1 MSNQLVPHDLLQKA
15 DKILFVT
22 HLALGDFTYMQTY
35 FAAFARQ
42 YPHIK
47 IHLWVDE
54 VRRTRCFWK
63 WDNLK
68 RYVLYDWVRACS
80 FFHKIYDQTYSVSLF
95 KKSIQDAQAE
105 NYPIVVSLCTLRS
118 EKYAKLARNL
128 SPNGFVV
135 GVRQPTRMLQFFT
148 KLAYKKLDA
157 ALDVKKFANQG
168 HISNCYAAWFL
179 ELFGLEVAE
188 GSARAPFVAI
198 PRQWI
203 SFAKL
208 RFLMWGFDKRSQRFG
223 KVFFINAFAKN
234 DKRCWPLENLFEVLT
249 LIKQHDNWADINFIV
264 NVDPA
269 EQKRVQK
276 FFASHSINSI
286 VFFSAQYHF
295 FQLPAI
301 ISLCD
306 LVISVETSV
315 IHLASALKVP
325 VVALMRQKNPEWVPW
340 DLNNGELVMCAKR
353 SDWIKDIPAKQ
364 VVKTIEEVVGRLS

>member
-1 MSNQLVPHDLLQKA
+1 
-15 DKILFVT
+15 
-22 HLALGDFTYMQTY
+22 
-35 FAAFARQ
+35 
-42 YPHIK
+42 
-47 IHLWVDE
+47 
-54 VRRTRCFWK
+54 
-63 WDNLK
+63 
-68 RYVLYDWVRACS
+68 
-80 FFHKIYDQTYSVSLF
+80 
-95 KKSIQDAQAE
+95 
-105 NYPIVVSLCTLRS
+105 
-118 EKYAKLARNL
+118 
-128 SPNGFVV
+128 
-135 GVRQPTRMLQFFT
+135 
-148 KLAYKKLDA
+148 
-157 ALDVKKFANQG
+157 
-168 HISNCYAAWFL
+168 
-179 ELFGLEVAE
+179 
-188 GSARAPFVAI
+188 
-198 PRQWI
+198 
-203 SFAKL
+203 
-208 RFLMWGFDKRSQRFG
+208 
-223 KVFFINAFAKN
+223 VFFINAFAKN